1 MIVDTISRFRKKYT
15 LALLCWA
22 SGTGFAFYN
31 AATMTEYTYF
41 VVALLGLFASA
52 DVAEKT
58 VARPTSTI
66 K

>member
-1 MIVDTISRFRKKYT
+1 MIEAISKFRKKYT

-22 SGTGFAFYN
+22 SGTGFAFYSTT
-31 AATMTEYTYF
+31 TMTEYTYF

-58 VARPTSTI
+58 VAR